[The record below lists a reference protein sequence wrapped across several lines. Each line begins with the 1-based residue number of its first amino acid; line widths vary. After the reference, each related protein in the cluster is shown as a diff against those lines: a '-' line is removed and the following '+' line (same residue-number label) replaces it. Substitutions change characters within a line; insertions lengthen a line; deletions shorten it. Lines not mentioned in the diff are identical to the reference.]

1 MPQLVVLSVVAAS
14 FGIIAILLVAISL
27 LRWRLPILISL
38 LLILAGLWSLVLK
51 IGVFNYAWQNG
62 ISMMQ
67 WTRVIIGIAGKVGLI
82 LAITGCAA
90 YAATNASYP
99 DKRRTVALIACL
111 YGIASLILWA
121 FRINQAWT
129 ILLLSITL
137 STLVFTH
144 TFEHFIG
151 APSGKKTAGD
161 SGDTGVKG
169 EPDFAK
175 TWGLTTRE
183 TEIARLIIEGK
194 SNGEIAERLFISTKT
209 VESHLSNIFRKMDVT
224 SRVQIV
230 SRILTPTRG

>member
-27 LRWRLPILISL
+27 LRWRLPILLSL

-67 WTRVIIGIAGKVGLI
+67 WTRVITGIAGKTGLI
-82 LAITGCAA
+82 LAILGCAA
-90 YAATNASYP
+90 YAATNAAYP

-111 YGIASLILWA
+111 YGLASLILWV
-121 FRINQAWT
+121 FRVNQSWT
-129 ILLLSITL
+129 ILFLSITL

-151 APSGKKTAGD
+151 SPSGKKNASD
-161 SGDTGVKG
+161 SDDAGVKA

-175 TWGLTTRE
+175 TWGLTARE
-183 TEIARLIIEGK
+183 TEIARLIVEGK

-230 SRILTPTRG
+230 SRILTPSRG

>member
-67 WTRVIIGIAGKVGLI
+67 WTRIINGIAGKTGLI
-82 LAITGCAA
+82 LAIFGCAA
-90 YAATNASYP
+90 YAATNATYP
-99 DKRRTVALIACL
+99 DKRRTVALIAGF
-111 YGIASLILWA
+111 YGIASLILWV
-121 FRINQAWT
+121 IKGNQAWA

-151 APSGKKTAGD
+151 SPSGKKTAGD
-161 SGDTGVKG
+161 PDDSGEKG

-175 TWGLTTRE
+175 TWGLTARE
-183 TEIARLIIEGK
+183 TEIARLIVEGK
-194 SNGEIAERLFISTKT
+194 SNSEIAERLFISTKT

-230 SRILTPTRG
+230 SRILTPSRG

>member
-27 LRWRLPILISL
+27 LRWRLPILIGL
-38 LLILAGLWSLVLK
+38 LLILAALWSLVLK
-51 IGVFNYAWQNG
+51 IGVFNYAWQTG
-62 ISMMQ
+62 ITMMQ
-67 WTRVIIGIAGKVGLI
+67 WTRVINGIAGKVGLI
-82 LAITGCAA
+82 LAILGCAV
-90 YAATNASYP
+90 YAATNAAYP

-111 YGIASLILWA
+111 YGIASLILWV
-121 FRINQAWT
+121 IKGNQAWA

-151 APSGKKTAGD
+151 SPSGKKNAGD
-161 SGDTGVKG
+161 PDESGGKLET
-169 EPDFAK
+169 DFAK
-175 TWGLTTRE
+175 TWGLTARE
-183 TEIARLIIEGK
+183 TEIARLIVEGK

-209 VESHLSNIFRKMDVT
+209 VESHLSNIFRKMDVS

-230 SRILTPTRG
+230 SRILTTSRG

>member
-1 MPQLVVLSVVAAS
+1 MAQLVVLSVVAAS

-27 LRWRLPILISL
+27 VRWRLPILISL

-67 WTRVIIGIAGKVGLI
+67 WTRVIGGIAGKTGITLAI
-82 LAITGCAA
+82 LACLA
-90 YAATNASYP
+90 YAATNAAYP
-99 DKRRTVALIACL
+99 DKRRTVAVIAGL
-111 YGIASLILWA
+111 YGIASLILWV
-121 FRINQAWT
+121 FRINQAWA

-151 APSGKKTAGD
+151 APSGKEKSGESDD
-161 SGDTGVKG
+161 SSEKA
-169 EPDFAK
+169 EADFAK
-175 TWGLTTRE
+175 TWGLTARE
-183 TEIARLIIEGK
+183 TEIARLIVEGK

-230 SRILTPTRG
+230 SRILTPFRG